1 MYLLYEK
8 PSKAY
13 LWGTSLITRDDT
25 YCVVC
30 ICSHYF
36 KLSQSVTIIV
46 RLEKTLLYPG
56 YAIVGQIIK
65 FLSSQNICIL
75 KSYFWKLNL
84 FSSFAKSEMKQMTNV
99 AEA

>member
-56 YAIVGQIIK
+56 DAIVGQITK
-65 FLSSQNICIL
+65 VLVLTKHLHFEIL
-75 KSYFWKLNL
+75 RLE
-84 FSSFAKSEMKQMTNV
+84 AKSVVIICQI
-99 AEA
+99 

>member
-65 FLSSQNICIL
+65 VLIL
-75 KSYFWKLNL
+75 TKHLHFEILL
-84 FSSFAKSEMKQMTNV
+84 LEAKSVFIICQI
-99 AEA
+99 

>member
-46 RLEKTLLYPG
+46 RLEKTLL
-56 YAIVGQIIK
+56 
-65 FLSSQNICIL
+65 LSWLCNRRSDNKVLIL
-75 KSYFWKLNL
+75 TKHLHFEILL
-84 FSSFAKSEMKQMTNV
+84 LEAKSVFIICQI
-99 AEA
+99 